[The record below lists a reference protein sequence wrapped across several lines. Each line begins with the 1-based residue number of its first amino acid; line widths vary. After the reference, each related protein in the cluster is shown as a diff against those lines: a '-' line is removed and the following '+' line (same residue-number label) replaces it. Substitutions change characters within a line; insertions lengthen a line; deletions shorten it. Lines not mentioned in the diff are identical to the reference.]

1 MKSLS
6 GDARQVKQKVIT
18 AEEGL
23 RYAMSLP
30 VATTVSGIDS
40 MKVLRQNVAVA
51 AGFRPMTPRQ
61 MQSLRRRVAEESA
74 DGRYELYKTTAMHE
88 GPIGRAQHGFPS
100 QEELSA

>member
-1 MKSLS
+1 MKSLG
-6 GDARQVKQKVIT
+6 GDARQVKKKVIT

-51 AGFRPMTPRQ
+51 SGFKPMSTRA
-61 MQSLRRRVAEESA
+61 MDALRRRVRDQAG
-74 DGRYELYKTTAMHE
+74 DGRFELYKTTARHE
-88 GPIGRAQHGFPS
+88 GPVGRKQHEFPS
-100 QEELSA
+100 EEELTA